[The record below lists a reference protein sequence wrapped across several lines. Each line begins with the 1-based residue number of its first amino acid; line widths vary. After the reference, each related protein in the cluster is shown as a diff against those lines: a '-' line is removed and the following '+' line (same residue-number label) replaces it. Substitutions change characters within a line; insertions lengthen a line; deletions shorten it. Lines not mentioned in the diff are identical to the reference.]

1 MREALTNRRLWT
13 SGETIIPLK
22 IPLSDLGV
30 IGLYAT
36 HNAWPLGSVV
46 GIALQFFDTDDSEWK
61 TLVGFTALGS
71 ATVDRKGN
79 PVTEH
84 GAVTRKRHPVT
95 NQTLPYFQSW
105 SRSRAHVPACIGS
118 DFIKAAGNKSVRA
131 CGSAKSGQSPD
142 ADLKRCDSH

>member
-95 NQTLPYFQSW
+95 SQTLPYFRHVWPKRTRTRLPQLRLRVSTTHAID
-105 SRSRAHVPACIGS
+105 SRIEV
-118 DFIKAAGNKSVRA
+118 DW
-131 CGSAKSGQSPD
+131 
-142 ADLKRCDSH
+142 